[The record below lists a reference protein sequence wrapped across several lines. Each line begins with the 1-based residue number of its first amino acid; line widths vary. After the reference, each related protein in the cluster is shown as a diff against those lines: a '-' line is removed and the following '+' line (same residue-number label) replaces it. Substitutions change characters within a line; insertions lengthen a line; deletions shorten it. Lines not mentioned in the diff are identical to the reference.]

1 MLKPC
6 KKLYIF
12 FQNIINKYEINKI
25 FTFACQ
31 LLNYK
36 KHKNSKIHEKC
47 SKACVNITHFIKA
60 RCN

>member
-1 MLKPC
+1 MPKPC

-12 FQNIINKYEINKI
+12 FQTIINKYEINKI

-36 KHKNSKIHEKC
+36 KYKNSKIHK
-47 SKACVNITHFIKA
+47 KMW
-60 RCN
+60 